1 MSTSRFHFYLSIY
14 IYIPGS
20 EVPRTVA
27 TLFYLTGSACRL
39 SAYVRAAERQSYN
52 PGQNGRPCYLY
63 SSYRNLGKYRTISL
77 LGKAIAANHSKKVLP
92 VVFLDF

>member
-1 MSTSRFHFYLSIY
+1 MHVKIDDVRVGSTSIY

-52 PGQNGRPCYLY
+52 PGQNGRPCYIVPIE
-63 SSYRNLGKYRTISL
+63 T
-77 LGKAIAANHSKKVLP
+77 
-92 VVFLDF
+92 